1 MKKIILLL
9 TFLLVCHNQLMA
21 QIIIGPV
28 ETYKVTFTRHDD
40 YIPGNIAYANTTLTL
55 EIKTGVSAPQ
65 FNSFIPNSITSKDY
79 AFPSFTTS
87 SQVAYVK
94 VKFNDVVSPELAS
107 GYYPLSTVV
116 GSHTTISDPNLIAYQ
131 PTYSGYGYGVD
142 IYCNAPNQYTIRVT
156 KFLCYTCTRP
166 TVSKNGNLQSDN
178 TVLVPNPSMGFSE
191 LYYTAA
197 DKETISINVA
207 DINGKVVRAYTT
219 DIEAGLN
226 KLPIDLKNSLVG
238 TYIVQWKSSIGKNG
252 TLKLIKNE

>member
-9 TFLLVCHNQLMA
+9 AFLLVCQNQFMA

-28 ETYKVTFTRHDD
+28 ETYKATFTRHDD
-40 YIPGNIAYANTTLTL
+40 YVPGNIAYANTTLTL
-55 EIKTGVSAPQ
+55 EIKTGVTAPQ
-65 FNSFIPNSITSKDY
+65 FNSFPPNSITSKDY
-79 AFPSFTTS
+79 AFPSFVTS
-87 SQVAYVK
+87 SQVTYVK
-94 VKFNDVVSPELAS
+94 VTFNDLVSPSLFS

-116 GSHTTISDPNLIAYQ
+116 GSHTTISDPNMIVYD
-131 PTYSGYGYGVD
+131 PYPGKYGYGVD

-156 KFLCYTCTRP
+156 KFLCHICIRP
-166 TVSKNGNLQSDN
+166 PVSKNGNLQSDN

-197 DKETISINVA
+197 DKETISINVV

-226 KLPIDLKNSLVG
+226 KLPIDLKNSLGG
-238 TYIVQWKSSIGKNG
+238 TYVVQWKSSIGKSG
-252 TLKLIKNE
+252 TLKLIKNK

>member
-1 MKKIILLL
+1 
-9 TFLLVCHNQLMA
+9 MA

-28 ETYKVTFTRHDD
+28 ETYKATFTRHDD
-40 YIPGNIAYANTTLTL
+40 YGQGHIAYANAALTL
-55 EIKTGVSAPQ
+55 EINTGVSAPQ
-65 FNSFIPNSITSKDY
+65 SNLFPPNNITSKDY

-87 SQVAYVK
+87 SQVTYVK
-94 VKFNDVVSPELAS
+94 AKLNDLGGAQLVS

-142 IYCNAPNQYTIRVT
+142 IYCDAPNQYTIRVT
-156 KFLCYTCTRP
+156 KFLCYTCVRP

-197 DKETISINVA
+197 DKETISINVV

-226 KLPIDLKNSLVG
+226 KLPIDLKNSLGG
-238 TYIVQWKSSIGKNG
+238 TYVVQWKSSIGKSG
-252 TLKLIKNE
+252 TLKLIKNK